1 MIDTDK
7 IRTRVATGAEP
18 LADAARVVGAMLDVI
33 TGLYGREVAESLI
46 RKLHADLPP
55 QPNHAATEL

>member
-7 IRTRVATGAEP
+7 IRTRVATGKQP
-18 LADAARVVGAMLDVI
+18 LQDAASVIGAMLDVI
-33 TGLYGREVAESLI
+33 TFLYGREAAESLI

-55 QPNHAATEL
+55 QANHAATEL